1 MKFDSRKLYQQLMRK
16 NPALYFF
23 SQVFRLK
30 KNHQNLDNSHYASN
44 LCQYLDQAKG
54 ITGLSMGDLQ
64 NLLNGLQSISIK
76 VPVAVPSNVMLRLL
90 KIPVKRKLMQL
101 ICFKYGE
108 HIACM

>member
-1 MKFDSRKLYQQLMRK
+1 MKFDSRKLHQQLMRK

-23 SQVFRLK
+23 SPVFRLK

-76 VPVAVPSNVMLRLL
+76 VPVAVPSNVNAEIIENTSKTEIDAADM
-90 KIPVKRKLMQL
+90 
-101 ICFKYGE
+101 F
-108 HIACM
+108 